1 MGAGLDAVR
10 RFQDWASVR
19 HGLMWA
25 YEGRVQSMGRTGTWT
40 HADPSCW
47 LVRKGRVTVTAGG
60 KRVTATAGQW
70 VFVATPTRTQRFSD
84 DAEILSVHFQFSWPG
99 GEPVIEQPRSV
110 VFDAADAP
118 ELEAAARPLVRLVAK
133 YFPNST
139 AFLPAE
145 RCTFSL
151 YLRVQNLLPRWLS
164 AYLDTQAGL
173 GVYPKRVGAMDD
185 RVVQLIS
192 ELDRHPL
199 NQKFSEKELTTR
211 VGLGR
216 SQMNGLFTQATGLS
230 PRRYYERRR
239 REASERLLT
248 HTRTSLKEI
257 AFDLGFGSESHF
269 SHWFRR
275 HTRVSPSAFREG
287 GRPAEAGRAKSFN
300 PRQAPSTGRR
310 RA

>member
-1 MGAGLDAVR
+1 MNKAADAGMQRDAVR

-25 YEGRVQSMGRTGTWT
+25 YEGPVQASGRSGTWT

-47 LVRKGRVTVTAGG
+47 LVRKGCVTVTAGG

-70 VFVATPTRTQRFSD
+70 VFVATPTRTQRFSE

-99 GEPVIEQPRSV
+99 GEAVIEQTRSV
-110 VFDAADAP
+110 VFDAADMP
-118 ELEAAARPLVRLVAK
+118 GLEAAARPLVRLVAK
-133 YFPNST
+133 YFPTAS

-151 YLRVQNLLPRWLS
+151 YLRVQNLLPRWLA
-164 AYLDTQAGL
+164 AYLDAQASL
-173 GVYPKRVGAMDD
+173 GVFPKRTGAMDD
-185 RVVQLIS
+185 RVVQVVS

-199 NQKFSEKELTTR
+199 SQKFSEKALTGR

-216 SQMNGLFTQATGLS
+216 SQMNGLFSQATGVS

-239 REASERLLT
+239 LEACERLLT
-248 HTRTSLKEI
+248 HTGASLKEI

-275 HTRVSPSAFREG
+275 HKGVTPSAFREG
-287 GRPAEAGRAKSFN
+287 DRRAEAAGRGSVTL
-300 PRQAPSTGRR
+300 R
-310 RA
+310 